1 MNGDRYAVWA
11 GYVGTSVRAWEARV
25 TPGRNCTSFRA
36 VLGLADTSHDGS
48 SGVISFT
55 TDEATTIYQSPTLTP
70 GMTLPVTLDLAR
82 PYRFGM
88 AAANTSAD
96 KVQSYPM
103 VGELPS
109 TAPAS
114 RVDTVRVTTPSQLLH
129 VVRRTV
135 S

>member
-1 MNGDRYAVWA
+1 MNDDRYAVWG

-36 VLGLADTSHDGS
+36 VLGLADTSHVGS

-103 VGELPS
+103 VGDAAFYCTGIEG
-109 TAPAS
+109 
-114 RVDTVRVTTPSQLLH
+114 
-129 VVRRTV
+129 
-135 S
+135 